1 MCLAS
6 SQVCNVPESCE
17 RGSVDTGS
25 RTLMQAATYVLL
37 SNIIHE
43 SRMHIGVTPCNSGR
57 RVMVCRLMTVANY
70 AMKLE
75 REVWGILDG
84 PWGSDTWMGWRRDWA
99 QRVTS
104 LAFLP
109 F

>member
-1 MCLAS
+1 
-6 SQVCNVPESCE
+6 
-17 RGSVDTGS
+17 
-25 RTLMQAATYVLL
+25 
-37 SNIIHE
+37 
-43 SRMHIGVTPCNSGR
+43 
-57 RVMVCRLMTVANY
+57 MTVANY

-109 F
+109 FPAAGSLVVLPFNSWGFVPLCSHITVRPCKPLTAL